1 MGTDVAWLGAG
12 FRFSGGNFVMDLALG
27 VAVTPYDDDSS
38 KTTLD
43 VARILEAKYNVMA
56 TFYYARE
63 GVIAEWLAQSAK
75 DAIRKLMKGEVPDKI
90 FADAEG
96 KIEESFRDFLD
107 AGEMATIFKGLTE
120 SEAAY
125 FVASTGG
132 FTGAAEAGVRHRFL
146 HPYASSNKPRPAFI
160 DTGLYQSSFR
170 AWMEA

>member
-1 MGTDVAWLGAG
+1 MELELGVVKTTYEDGSGKTTVDVA
-12 FRFSGGNFVMDLALG
+12 
-27 VAVTPYDDDSS
+27 
-38 KTTLD
+38 K
-43 VARILEAKYNVMA
+43 ILEAKYNVMG

-63 GVIAEWLAQSAK
+63 GKIAEWLAQSARN
-75 DAIRKLMKGEVPDKI
+75 AIRELSHGRVKENI
-90 FADAEG
+90 FADAEN

-107 AGEMATIFKGLTE
+107 AGEMATIFSGLTE

-125 FVASTGG
+125 FIASTGG